1 MPSTTSA
8 AVLFALLATVSAHS
22 QEEIDKKGAEVM
34 EEYRRDRGHWVSLT
48 DPGMVDQ

>member
-1 MPSTTSA
+1 MSSTTFA
-8 AVLFALLATVSAHS
+8 LVFALLATVAAHS